1 MPRFVPPRQ
10 AGDSDI
16 VGVGDDLTTATL
28 LTAYTQGIFPWPIT
42 GYPLLWFCPRRRA
55 VLDFDRLHVPE
66 RLARLRRRSPLTF
79 TLDRAFSSVIDACQ
93 ASPRPDQ
100 EGTWITPALRRAYV
114 AFHQAG
120 HAHSVE
126 AWDAEGN
133 LAGGLYGVAVGGV
146 FCGESMFH
154 ARPNASKLSLLF
166 LIDHLKVRGATWLDT
181 QVMTPHMEV
190 LGAREIPRDE
200 FLGRLEAAHGR
211 GIRLFG

>member
-16 VGVGDDLTTATL
+16 VGVGDDLTTAML
-28 LTAYTQGIFPWPIT
+28 RAAYAQGIFPWPIE
-42 GYPLLWFCPRRRA
+42 GYPLLWFCPRQRA

-93 ASPRPDQ
+93 VSPRPGQ

-120 HAHSVE
+120 YAHSVE

-146 FCGESMFH
+146 FCGESMFRV
-154 ARPNASKLSLLF
+154 RPNASKLSLLF

-190 LGAREIPRDE
+190 FGARQIPRDA
-200 FLGRLEAAHGR
+200 FLDRLEAARGR
-211 GIRLFG
+211 GLRLFG

>member
-1 MPRFVPPRQ
+1 MPHFVPPRQ

-28 LTAYTQGIFPWPIT
+28 RAAYAQGIFPWPIE
-42 GYPLLWFCPRRRA
+42 GYPLLWFCPRQRA

-79 TLDRAFSSVIDACQ
+79 TLDRAFLSVIDACQ

-114 AFHQAG
+114 TFHQAG

-126 AWDAEGN
+126 AWDADGN
-133 LAGGLYGVAVGGV
+133 LTGGLYGVAVGGV

-154 ARPNASKLSLLF
+154 VRPNASKLSLLF

-181 QVMTPHMEV
+181 QVMTPHMEA

-211 GIRLFG
+211 GTRLFG